1 MKPKETLIYTTIK
14 KSKLPFLLKRKAL
27 KGIIAAANN
36 ENTGFVGDAKTLM
49 AAFQWDK
56 TKLGPHFWKEIHH
69 RLWIIGGD
77 YGEI

>member
-1 MKPKETLIYTTIK
+1 MKPKNTLIYTTIK

-36 ENTGFVGDAKTLM
+36 ENNDFVGDTKTLM

-56 TKLGPHFWKEIHH
+56 TKLGPHFWCKIYDI
-69 RLWIIGGD
+69 LWPNRKMRS
-77 YGEI
+77 